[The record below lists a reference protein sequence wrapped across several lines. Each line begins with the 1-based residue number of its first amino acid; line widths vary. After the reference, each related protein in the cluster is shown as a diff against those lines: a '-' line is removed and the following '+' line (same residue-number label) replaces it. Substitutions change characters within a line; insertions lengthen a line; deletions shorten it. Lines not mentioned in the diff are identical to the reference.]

1 MLLYKMDVFLGLTLC
16 KWSLKYSQCY
26 NVSNEVT
33 TSLVDNRRCSGFYFS
48 GLRFFFCF
56 FVINPTSK
64 EGGEMKQ
71 VQYKLCI
78 ASWLKRM
85 FLVCNMAFNVF
96 VIRLLKTMLEDGR
109 FLCLSFRC
117 FRQLSVVSHLPVYH
131 SQLNVSTYN
140 TYWVA

>member
-16 KWSLKYSQCY
+16 KWSVKYSQCY
-26 NVSNEVT
+26 NVSNEVST
-33 TSLVDNRRCSGFYFS
+33 FFS
-48 GLRFFFCF
+48 CWPKVVRILFLWIEKFFV
-56 FVINPTSK
+56 VINPTSK

-71 VQYKLCI
+71 VQYKLFI
-78 ASWLKRM
+78 VPWLKRM
-85 FLVCNMAFNVF
+85 FLVCNMAFHVF